1 MGIDIDIHHP
11 RSGHRKAPK
20 SDDPYRNILHKL
32 YSFVRAHIPNRER
45 SDIGEN
51 SRD

>member
-32 YSFVRAHIPNRER
+32 YSFVCAAER
-45 SDIGEN
+45 LEEN
-51 SRD
+51 MGYTGSMD